1 MAFWYMEK
9 NMSEQAGFD
18 GHTTHYTCDA
28 GYDAIQVI
36 EDFKLNFL
44 LGNAVK
50 YILRYGKKG
59 NDKDFVNDLKKAI
72 AYIEREIKNRESMEA
87 KKQKKRIDD

>member
-1 MAFWYMEK
+1 MQ
-9 NMSEQAGFD
+9 MSEQPGFD

-36 EDFKLNFL
+36 EDFHLNFL

-59 NDKDFVNDLKKAI
+59 TDKDFVSDLKKAI
-72 AYIEREIKNRESMEA
+72 AYIQREIDNFERKEA
-87 KKQKKRIDD
+87 KKTKKRIDD

>member
-1 MAFWYMEK
+1 
-9 NMSEQAGFD
+9 MSTQNKPGFD

-28 GYDAIQVI
+28 GYDAIKVI

-50 YILRYGKKG
+50 YLLRYGKKG
-59 NDKDFVNDLKKAI
+59 NEEDFVDDLKKAMS
-72 AYIEREIKNRESMEA
+72 YIQREIDNIESTEA
-87 KKQKKRIDD
+87 KKKKKRIDD